1 MRVKSEVKK
10 SRKIFT
16 QNHPKS
22 HLQRCVPGSLL
33 SAYHISYKGLLVV
46 AMMMLVPGSD
56 PTSWDGEVN
65 GATSDLKY

>member
-22 HLQRCVPGSLL
+22 HLQRCELTGGAGLVGLIFVCLKELIDNNQPSTF
-33 SAYHISYKGLLVV
+33 YISTL
-46 AMMMLVPGSD
+46 D
-56 PTSWDGEVN
+56 T
-65 GATSDLKY
+65 